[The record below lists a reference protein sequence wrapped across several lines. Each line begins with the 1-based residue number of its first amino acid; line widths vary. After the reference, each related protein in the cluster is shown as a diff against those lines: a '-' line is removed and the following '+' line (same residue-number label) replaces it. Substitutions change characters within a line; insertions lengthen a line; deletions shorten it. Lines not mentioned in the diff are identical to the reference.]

1 MLDRVLSPTTR
12 KNLALVARTPLA
24 ERFYLAGGTAV
35 ALHLG
40 HRRSYDLDFFTP
52 EREFPI
58 DLPRRE
64 LEPLGELIVLHEGTG
79 TFVGT
84 LGGGQLSFFI
94 YPYSLLEPFVPFEGI
109 QVASL
114 PDLAAMKLEAIS
126 SRGTKRDFVDLY
138 QICQTVFPLV
148 EVFRHFERKYA
159 GVRYSMFHLLK
170 SLAYFDDAE
179 PDPMPEMLIPLD
191 WAEVKQFFE
200 GEVQRL
206 MKVLTSDEQPATGNQ
221 QPASEEQK

>member
-1 MLDRVLSPTTR
+1 MFDRVLSPATR

-52 EREFPI
+52 EREFPT

-64 LEPLGELIVLHEGTG
+64 LGPLGELAVLHEGAG

-84 LGGGQLSFFI
+84 LNGGQVSFFI
-94 YPYSLLEPFVPFEGI
+94 YPYPLLQSFLQFGGV
-109 QVASL
+109 QVADL

-170 SLAYFDDAE
+170 NLAYFDDAG

-191 WAEVKQFFE
+191 WEEVKQFFE
-200 GEVQRL
+200 GEVRRL
-206 MKVLTSDEQPATGNQ
+206 MKALISNEQPAN
-221 QPASEEQK
+221 EERK